1 MLRKLAAPIVLLL
14 CILCFNVSL
23 HAQANTNAANKLYQK
38 AMVAF
43 ENYHFEEGVKFLQTS
58 IEKDNHYLDSYI
70 ALFEY
75 FIDHKKN
82 REAIQIFESG
92 YIKEPSYFNN
102 LFVKYATAYASI
114 GNYPK
119 ALSLLKSQYE
129 ALPSNLKSKAAELMS
144 ICDFA
149 MQQVIDPNIQV
160 INAGD
165 SINTAAPEY
174 FPAVTVQD
182 SLFLFMRRDGITRE
196 DFYYSTITPTGFSNA
211 IPLMDSI
218 NNSDKKGAPSLS
230 SDLKTL
236 FFAAELQEYG
246 MGRYDIYTVVKTP
259 TGWSEP
265 MNVGPNINTTY
276 WESAPSI
283 SPDGQALYF
292 CSNKPGGYGGIDIY
306 VAYLD
311 EEGSWGEAMN
321 LGPNINTKGDE
332 QTPFI
337 HADNHSLYFSSNGW
351 PGFGNADLFVAR
363 KKIDGSWTKPM
374 NLGYP
379 INSYDNEG
387 SVAISSNGTEG
398 YIASDRPDSRGGLD
412 IYKINLAENT
422 KANKTYYLN
431 GHIVEAGTKKSLP
444 GNVKLA
450 DLTDSTQF
458 MQIYVDNAGYF
469 VLALPYFDT
478 LALQISSPQHE
489 YASSLMTA
497 DSIKAFN
504 GKTIEFELAP
514 IQKVFTK
521 NFENV
526 FFNINS
532 AQLQSRSNNELNAL
546 VAYLKNN
553 PTATILIEGHTDNT
567 GSDRLNETLSSKRAE
582 AIAAY
587 LIQKGIDPHL
597 IYTKGYGARKPIA
610 DNSTEAG
617 RAQNRRTSFTITL
630 P

>member
-1 MLRKLAAPIVLLL
+1 MLRKLALSIVLIIS
-14 CILCFNVSL
+14 ILFFNERL
-23 HAQANTNAANKLYQK
+23 HAQANTNAANKLYNK
-38 AMVAF
+38 AMAAF
-43 ENYHFEEGVKFLQTS
+43 ENYNFEEGIQFLNTS
-58 IEKDNHYLDSYI
+58 IEKDTNYLDSYI
-70 ALFEY
+70 ALFQY
-75 FIDHKKN
+75 YVDHKKN
-82 REAIQIFESG
+82 NEAIQVFEKAF
-92 YIKEPSYFNN
+92 IKDPGYFNN
-102 LFVKYATAYASI
+102 LNLKYATAYATI
-114 GNYPK
+114 GNYHK
-119 ALSLLKSQYE
+119 ALNILKSQYE
-129 ALPSNLKSKAAELMS
+129 SLPSNLKPKADELIS
-144 ICDFA
+144 ICNFA
-149 MQQVIDPNIQV
+149 IQQNNDPNIKV
-160 INAGD
+160 VNAGD
-165 SINTAAPEY
+165 SINSSSPEY
-174 FPAVTVQD
+174 FPTVTVQD
-182 SLFLFMRRDGITRE
+182 SLLLFMRRDGVTRE
-196 DFYYSTITPTGFSNA
+196 DFYYSNITPNGFSNA
-211 IPLMDSI
+211 LPLMDSI
-218 NNSDKKGAPSLS
+218 NNTDKKGAPSLS
-230 SDLKTL
+230 SDLKNL

-246 MGRYDIYTVVKTP
+246 LGRYDIYEVSKTS

-306 VAYLD
+306 VSYKD
-311 EEGSWGEAMN
+311 EEGIWGEAMN

-379 INSYDNEG
+379 INSFDNEG

-398 YIASDRPDSRGGLD
+398 FIASDRPDSRGGLD
-412 IYKINLAENT
+412 IYKIKLSENT

-431 GHIVEAGTKKSLP
+431 GHIVEAGTKKSLS

-450 DLTDSTQF
+450 DLTDSTQY
-458 MQIYVDNAGYF
+458 MQIYVDNAGHF

-497 DSIKAFN
+497 DSIKVLN
-504 GKTIEFELAP
+504 GKTVEFELAP

-521 NFENV
+521 NFKNV

-567 GSDRLNETLSSKRAE
+567 GSDSLNQTLSSKRAE

-587 LIQKGIDPHL
+587 LIHKGIDLNL
-597 IYTKGYGARKPIA
+597 IYTKGYGASKPIA
-610 DNSTEAG
+610 DNTTEVG